1 MADVEGLYSEF
12 VAEHKAGGE
21 ADPKQFL
28 QQLEG
33 RERRALATLIDGY
46 LSRSPGRE
54 WDAAAFEGSPAQA
67 WAERMAAELAGEP
80 VTAGWS
86 KVLPE
91 LREKARITRR
101 KLVEQLADA
110 IGAPDQ
116 TEKVSLYYH
125 RMERGELEPGG
136 VSTRVL
142 EALAGIVGS
151 STDALRQAGQGFAT
165 ETMEEKAVFA
175 RTSAPDPEYI
185 GERLASGPAEAAAA
199 PADERSDL
207 VDRLFTGGD

>member
-1 MADVEGLYSEF
+1 MADVESLFSEF
-12 VAEHKAGGE
+12 VAEHKAGGD
-21 ADPKQFL
+21 ADPQTFL
-28 QQLEG
+28 RQVEG
-33 RERRALATLIDGY
+33 RERQALATLIDGY
-46 LSRSPGRE
+46 LVRAPGRD
-54 WDAAAFEGSPAQA
+54 WDAEAFEGSPAQA
-67 WAERMAAELAGEP
+67 WADRMAGELTGAP
-80 VTAGWS
+80 VVAGWS

-110 IGAPDQ
+110 IGTPGQ

-125 RMERGELEPGG
+125 RMERGELEPRG

-165 ETMEEKAVFA
+165 EVLEERAVFA
-175 RTSAPDPEYI
+175 RTSTPDPEYI
-185 GERLASGPAEAAAA
+185 EERLEAGAPAEPAAS
-199 PADERSDL
+199 PADGPDE